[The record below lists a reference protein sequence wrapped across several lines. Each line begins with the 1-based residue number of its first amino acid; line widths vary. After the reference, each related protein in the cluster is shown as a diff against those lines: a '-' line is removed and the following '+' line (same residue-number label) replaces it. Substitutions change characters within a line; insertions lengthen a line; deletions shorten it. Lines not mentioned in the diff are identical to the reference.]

1 MPPPTFLY
9 LRRVS
14 IHWENS
20 LAFWLHAQR
29 LLACAPIETFHIIRW
44 STIGENN
51 RGPFND
57 TASEPWG
64 TVLSPVSSRS
74 TLPFPFVHAFL
85 SVHDTVDDAIVSL
98 NDVDSRFTDHTRNL
112 RGTTSS
118 LFDVLVR
125 LGLRFPRRE
134 AASEESNHSL
144 DPFVVDDNF
153 VQRFA
158 ALHDT
163 TLRQFW
169 VIGMRCSDTAI
180 KDLCKRCE
188 KLERVRADDV
198 DEYPVR
204 TEKQK
209 PTWSH
214 VY

>member
-1 MPPPTFLY
+1 
-9 LRRVS
+9 VD
-14 IHWENS
+14 
-20 LAFWLHAQR
+20 
-29 LLACAPIETFHIIRW
+29 
-44 STIGENN
+44 
-51 RGPFND
+51 D
-57 TASEPWG
+57 TA
-64 TVLSPVSSRS
+64 
-74 TLPFPFVHAFL
+74 
-85 SVHDTVDDAIVSL
+85 DDAILSL

-112 RGTTSS
+112 RAG
-118 LFDVLVR
+118 LFGVLVILR
-125 LGLRFPRRE
+125 LRFPPRE
-134 AASEESNHSL
+134 AVSESNHSL
-144 DPFVVDDNF
+144 DPFAVDDNF

-188 KLERVRADDV
+188 KLEHVRADDV

-204 TEKQK
+204 AEKQK